1 MLDRLS
7 IKVIRWPLSKSAET
21 LNHFQFTA
29 NQVTLF
35 GFVLGCLAFPALVLE
50 QYTVALL
57 FILLNR
63 ICDGLDGALARIQG
77 ISDAGGFL
85 DISLD
90 FLFYSLIPFGFV
102 VANPES
108 NAVAGAFLIFSFIGT
123 GSSFLAFAVMAGKRG
138 IENPVYQHKSLYYMS
153 GLTEGTETIGCF
165 VLLCLFP
172 QHFSTIAFIFG
183 TACWFTTFTR
193 IYSGFHTLKEPELK
207 YPQSKTPDSNTPEN
221 KQQ

>member
-7 IKVIRWPLSKSAET
+7 IKVIRWPLSKSAEA
-21 LNHFQFTA
+21 LNQFDITA
-29 NQVTLF
+29 NQITLF
-35 GFVLGCLAFPALVLE
+35 GFALGCLAFPALVLE
-50 QYTVALL
+50 QYTVALM

-102 VANPES
+102 IANPES
-108 NAVAGAFLIFSFIGT
+108 NAIAGAFLIFSFIGT
-123 GSSFLAFAVMAGKRG
+123 GSSFLAFAVMAGKQG

-153 GLTEGTETIGCF
+153 GLTEGTETIACF
-165 VLLCLFP
+165 VLFCLFP
-172 QHFSTIAFIFG
+172 QHFAIIAYVFG
-183 TACWFTTFTR
+183 CACWFTTFTR
-193 IYSGFHTLKEPELK
+193 IYSGFHTLKAAK
-207 YPQSKTPDSNTPEN
+207 NN
-221 KQQ
+221 QQ

>member
-1 MLDRLS
+1 MLDSLS
-7 IKVIRWPLSKSAET
+7 IKIIRWPLAQTAKVADK
-21 LNHFQFTA
+21 FGVTA
-29 NQVTLF
+29 NQTTLF
-35 GFVLGCLAFPALVLE
+35 GFALGCCAFPALLLE
-50 QYTVALL
+50 QYTLALG
-57 FILLNR
+57 FIIANR

-102 VANPES
+102 MANPEQ

-153 GLTEGTETIGCF
+153 GLTEGTETIACF
-165 VLLCLFP
+165 VLFCLLP
-172 QHFSTIAFIFG
+172 NHFATIAYIFG
-183 TACWFTTFTR
+183 AACWFTTFTR
-193 IYSGFHTLKEPELK
+193 IYSGFHTLK
-207 YPQSKTPDSNTPEN
+207 QSDTKTE
-221 KQQ
+221 

>member
-7 IKVIRWPLSKSAET
+7 IKVIRWPLAQSAN
-21 LNHFQFTA
+21 LLDRCGITA
-29 NQVTLF
+29 NQTTIF
-35 GFVLGCLAFPALVLE
+35 GFALGCVAFPALIFE
-50 QYTVALL
+50 QYTLALL
-57 FILLNR
+57 LIIANR

-77 ISDAGGFL
+77 ITDAGGFL

-102 VANPES
+102 LANPEQ

-153 GLTEGTETIGCF
+153 GLTEGTETIACFILFCLLPNHF
-165 VLLCLFP
+165 VLIAYLFG
-172 QHFSTIAFIFG
+172 A
-183 TACWFTTFTR
+183 ACWFTTLTR
-193 IYSGFHTLKEPELK
+193 IYSGFMTLK
-207 YPQSKTPDSNTPEN
+207 QSRD
-221 KQQ
+221 QA